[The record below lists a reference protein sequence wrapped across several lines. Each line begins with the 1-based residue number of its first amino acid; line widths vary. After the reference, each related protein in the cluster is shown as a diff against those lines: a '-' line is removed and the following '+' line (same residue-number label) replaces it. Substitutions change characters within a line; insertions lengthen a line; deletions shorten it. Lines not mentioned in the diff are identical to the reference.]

1 MSERETNEKRK
12 IPVDKLAGL
21 VHSTVKNA
29 AVPQQ
34 ADASEEG
41 PGPKEPETKATV
53 PQQADA
59 TQEGPGPKEPET
71 NAAAPQQ
78 ADTSEEGPGP
88 KEPETNA
95 TAPQQADASQ
105 EGPGPKGPETNATAP
120 QQADTSQ
127 EGPGPKEPETK
138 AAVPQQA
145 DASQEGPGPKEAKEA
160 KEAKRREAANIERIR
175 QLVALLTDAIDAD
188 GPTADQKIIALARNL
203 SERKR
208 SLLRAAAAKIK
219 HDEDRMKV
227 VLDQFTDRIVTFHD
241 LLAKT
246 LKAGNS
252 QKALERAHTTLDAI
266 QMSYWDRFVGRVNET
281 CQDKLTD
288 TRRKI
293 EATLEVES
301 AKFSR
306 QIAAIFDKSIRGL
319 PAGTLQQRLSRERRL
334 LAAAL
339 VLGLVLGSLFGVMGH
354 TLWNNPGVG
363 TRQALRGLGPFV
375 LPLSDRIAR

>member
-29 AVPQQ
+29 AVTQQ
-34 ADASEEG
+34 ADVS
-41 PGPKEPETKATV
+41 
-53 PQQADA
+53 
-59 TQEGPGPKEPET
+59 QEGPGPKEPET
-71 NAAAPQQ
+71 NAAV
-78 ADTSEEGPGP
+78 
-88 KEPETNA
+88 
-95 TAPQQADASQ
+95 
-105 EGPGPKGPETNATAP
+105 P

-127 EGPGPKEPETK
+127 EGQGP
-138 AAVPQQA
+138 
-145 DASQEGPGPKEAKEA
+145 

-241 LLAKT
+241 WLAKT

-266 QMSYWDRFVGRVNET
+266 QMSYWDRFVRRVNKT

-293 EATLEVES
+293 EATLDVES
-301 AKFSR
+301 AKFSK

-319 PAGTLQQRLSRERRL
+319 PGGTLQQRLSRERRL

>member
-29 AVPQQ
+29 AVTQQ
-34 ADASEEG
+34 ADA
-41 PGPKEPETKATV
+41 
-53 PQQADA
+53 
-59 TQEGPGPKEPET
+59 
-71 NAAAPQQ
+71 
-78 ADTSEEGPGP
+78 
-88 KEPETNA
+88 
-95 TAPQQADASQ
+95 
-105 EGPGPKGPETNATAP
+105 
-120 QQADTSQ
+120 SQ

-138 AAVPQQA
+138 ATDRPTFPRKARDRPETPRPLNRPTLPRKARDRRSRRPTPRSPQQA
-145 DASQEGPGPKEAKEA
+145 DASQEGQGPKEA

-208 SLLRAAAAKIK
+208 SLLRAAAEKIK

-301 AKFSR
+301 AKFSK

-319 PAGTLQQRLSRERRL
+319 PGGTLQQRLSRERRL

-363 TRQALRGLGPFV
+363 TRQALRGLGPFL

>member
-29 AVPQQ
+29 AVTQQ

-41 PGPKEPETKATV
+41 QGPKEPETKATV
-53 PQQADA
+53 PQQADVSPGTEGA
-59 TQEGPGPKEPET
+59 GDQRRGPSGRHFRGRPGTEGAGDERRGPQQADVSQEGPGPKEPET
-71 NAAAPQQ
+71 N
-78 ADTSEEGPGP
+78 
-88 KEPETNA
+88 
-95 TAPQQADASQ
+95 
-105 EGPGPKGPETNATAP
+105 
-120 QQADTSQ
+120 
-127 EGPGPKEPETK
+127 

-145 DASQEGPGPKEAKEA
+145 DASQEGPGPKEA

-252 QKALERAHTTLDAI
+252 QKALDRAHTTLDAI

-301 AKFSR
+301 AKFSK

>member
-34 ADASEEG
+34 ADA
-41 PGPKEPETKATV
+41 
-53 PQQADA
+53 

-71 NAAAPQQ
+71 NATVPQQ

-95 TAPQQADASQ
+95 TVPQQADAPRKARDRRSRRRTPRSLNRRRRFPTGRPGTERRGQADASQ
-105 EGPGPKGPETNATAP
+105 EGQGP
-120 QQADTSQ
+120 
-127 EGPGPKEPETK
+127 
-138 AAVPQQA
+138 
-145 DASQEGPGPKEAKEA
+145 KEA

-241 LLAKT
+241 WLAKT

-301 AKFSR
+301 AKFSK

-319 PAGTLQQRLSRERRL
+319 PGGTLQQRLSRERRL

>member
-12 IPVDKLAGL
+12 IPVDQLAGL

-34 ADASEEG
+34 ADTSEEG
-41 PGPKEPETKATV
+41 QGPKEPETKAAA

-59 TQEGPGPKEPET
+59 TQEGQGPKEPGT
-71 NAAAPQQ
+71 KATAPQQ
-78 ADTSEEGPGP
+78 ADASEEGPGP

-95 TAPQQADASQ
+95 AVPQQADV
-105 EGPGPKGPETNATAP
+105 
-120 QQADTSQ
+120 SQ
-127 EGPGPKEPETK
+127 EGPGPKEPETN

-160 KEAKRREAANIERIR
+160 KRRDAANIERIR

-227 VLDQFTDRIVTFHD
+227 VLDQFTDRIVTFHA

-246 LKAGNS
+246 LKEGNS
-252 QKALERAHTTLDAI
+252 QKALDRAHTTLDAI
-266 QMSYWDRFVGRVNET
+266 QMSYWDRFVGRVNKT

>member
-29 AVPQQ
+29 AVTQQ
-34 ADASEEG
+34 ADASQEG
-41 PGPKEPETKATV
+41 QGPKEPGTKATVTQQADVSQEGQGPKEPGTKATV
-53 PQQADA
+53 PQQADV
-59 TQEGPGPKEPET
+59 
-71 NAAAPQQ
+71 
-78 ADTSEEGPGP
+78 
-88 KEPETNA
+88 
-95 TAPQQADASQ
+95 SQ
-105 EGPGPKGPETNATAP
+105 EG
-120 QQADTSQ
+120 Q
-127 EGPGPKEPETK
+127 GPKEPETK

-145 DASQEGPGPKEAKEA
+145 DASQEGQGPKEPGTNATVPQQADTSEEGPGPKEPGTKATAPQQADASQEGQGPKEPGTKA
-160 KEAKRREAANIERIR
+160 AVPQQADASQEGQGPKEAKRREAANIERIR

-208 SLLRAAAAKIK
+208 SLLRAAAEKIK

-252 QKALERAHTTLDAI
+252 QKALDRAHTTLDAI

-288 TRRKI
+288 T
-293 EATLEVES
+293 
-301 AKFSR
+301 
-306 QIAAIFDKSIRGL
+306 AAR
-319 PAGTLQQRLSRERRL
+319 
-334 LAAAL
+334 
-339 VLGLVLGSLFGVMGH
+339 
-354 TLWNNPGVG
+354 
-363 TRQALRGLGPFV
+363 
-375 LPLSDRIAR
+375 

>member
-29 AVPQQ
+29 AV
-34 ADASEEG
+34 
-41 PGPKEPETKATV
+41 T
-53 PQQADA
+53 QQADA
-59 TQEGPGPKEPET
+59 TQEGPGP
-71 NAAAPQQ
+71 
-78 ADTSEEGPGP
+78 
-88 KEPETNA
+88 
-95 TAPQQADASQ
+95 
-105 EGPGPKGPETNATAP
+105 
-120 QQADTSQ
+120 
-127 EGPGPKEPETK
+127 
-138 AAVPQQA
+138 
-145 DASQEGPGPKEAKEA
+145 KEA

-266 QMSYWDRFVGRVNET
+266 QMSYWDRFVGRVNKT

-301 AKFSR
+301 AKFSK

-319 PAGTLQQRLSRERRL
+319 PGGTLQQRLSRERRL

>member
-29 AVPQQ
+29 AVPNR
-34 ADASEEG
+34 
-41 PGPKEPETKATV
+41 PTLPRKARDRRSRRPT
-53 PQQADA
+53 PRSLN
-59 TQEGPGPKEPET
+59 TTSLSQEGQGPKEPET
-71 NAAAPQQ
+71 N
-78 ADTSEEGPGP
+78 
-88 KEPETNA
+88 
-95 TAPQQADASQ
+95 
-105 EGPGPKGPETNATAP
+105 
-120 QQADTSQ
+120 
-127 EGPGPKEPETK
+127 

-145 DASQEGPGPKEAKEA
+145 DASQEGQGPKEA

-241 LLAKT
+241 WLAKT

-266 QMSYWDRFVGRVNET
+266 QMSYWDRFVGRVNKT

-301 AKFSR
+301 AKFSK

-319 PAGTLQQRLSRERRL
+319 PGGTLQQRLSRERRL

-363 TRQALRGLGPFV
+363 TRQALRGLGPFL

>member
-29 AVPQQ
+29 AVTQQ

-41 PGPKEPETKATV
+41 PGPKEPETNATV
-53 PQQADA
+53 PQQADVS
-59 TQEGPGPKEPET
+59 QEGPGPKEPET
-71 NAAAPQQ
+71 NAA
-78 ADTSEEGPGP
+78 
-88 KEPETNA
+88 
-95 TAPQQADASQ
+95 
-105 EGPGPKGPETNATAP
+105 
-120 QQADTSQ
+120 
-127 EGPGPKEPETK
+127 
-138 AAVPQQA
+138 VPQQA
-145 DASQEGPGPKEAKEA
+145 DASQEGQGP

-241 LLAKT
+241 WLAKT

-266 QMSYWDRFVGRVNET
+266 QMSYWDRFVRRVNKT

-293 EATLEVES
+293 EATLDVES
-301 AKFSR
+301 AKFSK

-319 PAGTLQQRLSRERRL
+319 PGGTLQQRLSRERRL

>member
-34 ADASEEG
+34 ADASQEGQGPKEPETKATVPQQADVSQEG

-59 TQEGPGPKEPET
+59 SQEGPGPKGPET
-71 NAAAPQQ
+71 KATVPQQ

-88 KEPETNA
+88 KEPGTKA
-95 TAPQQADASQ
+95 TVPPQADASQ
-105 EGPGPKGPETNATAP
+105 EG
-120 QQADTSQ
+120 Q
-127 EGPGPKEPETK
+127 
-138 AAVPQQA
+138 
-145 DASQEGPGPKEAKEA
+145 GPKEAKEA
-160 KEAKRREAANIERIR
+160 KEANRREAANIERIR

-252 QKALERAHTTLDAI
+252 QKALDRAHTTLDAI

-301 AKFSR
+301 AKFSK

-319 PAGTLQQRLSRERRL
+319 PGGTLQQRLSRERRL

-375 LPLSDRIAR
+375 LPLSGRIAR

>member
-1 MSERETNEKRK
+1 M
-12 IPVDKLAGL
+12 
-21 VHSTVKNA
+21 
-29 AVPQQ
+29 
-34 ADASEEG
+34 
-41 PGPKEPETKATV
+41 
-53 PQQADA
+53 
-59 TQEGPGPKEPET
+59 
-71 NAAAPQQ
+71 
-78 ADTSEEGPGP
+78 
-88 KEPETNA
+88 
-95 TAPQQADASQ
+95 
-105 EGPGPKGPETNATAP
+105 
-120 QQADTSQ
+120 
-127 EGPGPKEPETK
+127 
-138 AAVPQQA
+138 
-145 DASQEGPGPKEAKEA
+145 
-160 KEAKRREAANIERIR
+160 
-175 QLVALLTDAIDAD
+175 VALLTDAIDAD

-252 QKALERAHTTLDAI
+252 QKALDRAHTTLDAI

-363 TRQALRGLGPFV
+363 TRQALRGLGPFL